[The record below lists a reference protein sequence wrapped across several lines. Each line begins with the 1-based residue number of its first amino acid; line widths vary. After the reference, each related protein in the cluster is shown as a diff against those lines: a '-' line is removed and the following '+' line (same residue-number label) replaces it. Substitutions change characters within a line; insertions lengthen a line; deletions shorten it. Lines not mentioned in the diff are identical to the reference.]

1 MFGRVK
7 REKFNKAFCK
17 ENCTEQ
23 NMMEKLGFGLMFC
36 NELSSWQVY
45 IAQFPC
51 LYAHLHFTLLTKA
64 WDQMLVC

>member
-36 NELSSWQVY
+36 NELSS
-45 IAQFPC
+45 
-51 LYAHLHFTLLTKA
+51 
-64 WDQMLVC
+64 